1 MGFNITKIFK
11 KKNNEVVDLGKLH
24 QTNQTVSNINQNQP
38 ETTKQEQGLGFIG
51 NLASASESDIEEI
64 KTDIDPEK
72 INRFGRRLDRLL
84 GRLELIERK
93 IERIEHRMD
102 IS

>member
-1 MGFNITKIFK
+1 MRFNPLKIFK
-11 KKNNEVVDLGKLH
+11 KKNDEIIDLGKLH
-24 QTNQTVSNINQNQP
+24 KDSSNINQIGTAN
-38 ETTKQEQGLGFIG
+38 EQTNEQKLGFIG
-51 NLASASESDIEEI
+51 NLASASDTTDKI
-64 KTDIDPEK
+64 KTNMDPEK
-72 INRFGRRLDRLL
+72 VDRFGRRLDRLL